1 MSAMNWRKVTI
12 PSLILFFSL
21 ANTGCKYIPL
31 FPETKTIDYKSAG
44 KLPPLEIPPD
54 LVKPAIDE
62 RYAIPDDGKTG
73 SATFSAYNSDR
84 SGQQKTSTANIF
96 IPTSI
101 QNVHIERA
109 GTQRWLVIPQSP
121 EVVWPVVKEFWQEL
135 GFLIKVEVPEAGIME
150 TDWAENRAKIPQDI
164 VRSLLSTFLD
174 SLYSTAERDK
184 FRTRLERNEAG
195 STEVYISHRGMYE
208 VLEGGSLNR
217 TIWQP
222 RPADPDLEAEMLSR
236 LMLRFGVQEE
246 KAKLE
251 LTSGKSALQ
260 ERAYIEGGASGSAL
274 VINEPFDRSWRRVG
288 LALDRIGFTVE
299 DRNRVEGIYFVRY
312 LNPDN
317 DSKKKGDD
325 EGILSSVMF
334 WRSED
339 KTAKAAK
346 YRILVADSGTSTSK
360 VTLLNDDGSAVS
372 ASTNSRILKLLH
384 EQLK

>member
-1 MSAMNWRKVTI
+1 
-12 PSLILFFSL
+12 
-21 ANTGCKYIPL
+21 
-31 FPETKTIDYKSAG
+31 
-44 KLPPLEIPPD
+44 
-54 LVKPAIDE
+54 
-62 RYAIPDDGKTG
+62 
-73 SATFSAYNSDR
+73 
-84 SGQQKTSTANIF
+84 
-96 IPTSI
+96 
-101 QNVHIERA
+101 
-109 GTQRWLVIPQSP
+109 
-121 EVVWPVVKEFWQEL
+121 
-135 GFLIKVEVPEAGIME
+135 ME

-236 LMLRFGVQEE
+236 LMLRFGVKEE

-260 ERAYIEGGASGSAL
+260 DRAYIEGGADL

-334 WRSED
+334 WRSDD
-339 KTAKAAK
+339 KAAKAAK
-346 YRILVADSGTSTSK
+346 YRILVTDSGMSTSK

>member
-1 MSAMNWRKVTI
+1 
-12 PSLILFFSL
+12 
-21 ANTGCKYIPL
+21 
-31 FPETKTIDYKSAG
+31 
-44 KLPPLEIPPD
+44 
-54 LVKPAIDE
+54 
-62 RYAIPDDGKTG
+62 
-73 SATFSAYNSDR
+73 
-84 SGQQKTSTANIF
+84 
-96 IPTSI
+96 
-101 QNVHIERA
+101 
-109 GTQRWLVIPQSP
+109 
-121 EVVWPVVKEFWQEL
+121 
-135 GFLIKVEVPEAGIME
+135 
-150 TDWAENRAKIPQDI
+150 
-164 VRSLLSTFLD
+164 
-174 SLYSTAERDK
+174 
-184 FRTRLERNEAG
+184 
-195 STEVYISHRGMYE
+195 MYE
-208 VLEGGSLNR
+208 VLEGVSLNR

-236 LMLRFGVQEE
+236 LMLRFGVKEE

-260 ERAYIEGGASGSAL
+260 DRAYIEGGADL

-334 WRSED
+334 WRSDD
-339 KTAKAAK
+339 KAAKAAK
-346 YRILVADSGTSTSK
+346 YRSLVTDSGMSTSK